1 MAGANAQ
8 AVKDYRKSEK
18 YSDGFPPE
26 TAAIFG
32 HALSL
37 IEENN
42 EAIKYYDKAIEF
54 EPTQRLYFERG
65 VAKSSINDAEG
76 SLIDYTTAIAIN
88 AESEL
93 TWKSYA
99 NRGVIKAH
107 RGDFLDAEKDLLAG
121 LELNPN
127 DHTAR
132 EWLARTYSG
141 LKKYDQSYEQL
152 TKILD
157 LDPTYWEAY
166 RLRGSLS
173 LGRYQYELALPVSRN
188 TRNYDKDEEV
198 REQIEYIEEKLNTL
212 VDPDNLLNPSENLE
226 EWRNTQAL
234 LCVCCLYTEI
244 RGSSRPW
251 KQTKLARF
259 SRNQKASFTEYLES
273 KHLIQI

>member
-1 MAGANAQ
+1 KEYASYVSEEISVDNFKLLLEAGNKSREKGELKASRISYDKAINLGIQLLRNNIRADLASAYQGRGTAAYMAGANAQ

-18 YSDGFPPE
+18 YSDSFPPE

-107 RGDFLDAEKDLLAG
+107 RGDFLEAEKDLLAG

-132 EWLARTYSG
+132 EWLART
-141 LKKYDQSYEQL
+141 
-152 TKILD
+152 
-157 LDPTYWEAY
+157 
-166 RLRGSLS
+166 
-173 LGRYQYELALPVSRN
+173 
-188 TRNYDKDEEV
+188 
-198 REQIEYIEEKLNTL
+198 
-212 VDPDNLLNPSENLE
+212 
-226 EWRNTQAL
+226 
-234 LCVCCLYTEI
+234 
-244 RGSSRPW
+244 
-251 KQTKLARF
+251 
-259 SRNQKASFTEYLES
+259 
-273 KHLIQI
+273 